1 MFFCSHYSS
10 LFFSKK
16 ITIARRSTDK
26 WVDMLFKA
34 AKIVVILL
42 DGLEK

>member
-1 MFFCSHYSS
+1 MFFCSQYSS
-10 LFFSKK
+10 LSFSIK
-16 ITIARRSTDK
+16 ITIARHSTDK
-26 WVDMLFKA
+26 RVDMLYKD

>member
-1 MFFCSHYSS
+1 MFFCSRYSS
-10 LFFSKK
+10 LFFSIK
-16 ITIARRSTDK
+16 ITIARHSTDK